1 MPKARTDDRLYRHYV
16 ADSGKFETE
25 CYAIRQL
32 RLVPSAHQVE
42 KENIPDDV
50 RDVPAAW
57 IGRPRAA
64 ELWTSDPD
72 PDKAYA
78 LLLSSAEKDLETA
91 RGRLAVYENVYAKL
105 ARAERRPG
113 DAGE

>member
-1 MPKARTDDRLYRHYV
+1 MPKTKTNDMLYRHYV
-16 ADSGKFETE
+16 TDDGKFKTAR
-25 CYAIRQL
+25 YAIRQR
-32 RLVPSAHQVE
+32 RLVPSAYQVE
-42 KENIPDDV
+42 REAGPDDI

-91 RGRLAVYENVYAKL
+91 RGRLAVYENIYAKL
-105 ARAERRPG
+105 VRAERRPG
-113 DAGE
+113 DAGK